1 MLTNTGDN
9 MYKQHY
15 KQREI
20 HLAHHMP
27 IPGQQTVVEGET
39 LPLPSLGGPGNMF
52 LIGHFQQRK
61 KKKKEKEKLF
71 TGYKFIK

>member
-1 MLTNTGDN
+1 
-9 MYKQHY
+9 
-15 KQREI
+15 
-20 HLAHHMP
+20 MP